1 MRYYRELGV
10 SVEKLSGRI
19 SKWQWAGPRTNNCVF
34 LYGTNRMT
42 QCRTTRWTEDILRV
56 GLAMEFSDDAEACR
70 DWAYFGL
77 AYFRTVYIRTYG
89 WWLEAKLILRRTLL
103 FRDKLRVRLDSQFK
117 RYVSNH
123 CP

>member
-34 LYGTNRMT
+34 LYGTNRTT

-56 GLAMEFSDDAEACR
+56 GLAMEFSGDDEACR
-70 DWAYFGL
+70 NWALRIFVLCTYVP
-77 AYFRTVYIRTYG
+77 TVG
-89 WWLEAKLILRRTLL
+89 GSKQNSFCDE
-103 FRDKLRVRLDSQFK
+103 
-117 RYVSNH
+117 H
-123 CP
+123 CSFETN